1 MSAKAGKGRRR
12 NNMTNV
18 EANILGR
25 RPLSLFLA
33 AVLIMAVIS
42 VTADGQ
48 SKEANPVLS
57 NVRVGAPGIF
67 LQQAEAL
74 GLRLNTPGKERTVY
88 SGQLFD
94 QDGKS
99 SPARV
104 IHQMPGLVRLE
115 GFKDGGASLSFDGRQ
130 AIGITNRKSDESL
143 IETFLADFPEGLF
156 ASVQNGAAVR
166 LIGRGVMPNMDQLSS
181 PVDNIE
187 ISSGKLHLQIPLA
200 SLPRGKG
207 GTGFDLNLEYDSHLY
222 DVLPD
227 TQYIYYNN
235 QWRSYLYKYLYSTT
249 STGGWTYSAQNYQIE
264 QENKV
269 GAIVGSDCL
278 QHPLYSET
286 NIRSVRYRLVLP
298 DGSMHILQLRGY
310 EDYFPMD
317 TAN

>member
-1 MSAKAGKGRRR
+1 
-12 NNMTNV
+12 MTNV

-33 AVLIMAVIS
+33 TVLIMAVIS

-166 LIGRGVMPNMDQLSS
+166 LIGRGFGPDPLLQPDYKGIRYDIYDIADKVRCRQDQLTRS
-181 PVDNIE
+181 
-187 ISSGKLHLQIPLA
+187 KLYYFDSRTGLLQ
-200 SLPRGKG
+200 
-207 GTGFDLNLEYDSHLY
+207 
-222 DVLPD
+222 
-227 TQYIYYNN
+227 
-235 QWRSYLYKYLYSTT
+235 
-249 STGGWTYSAQNYQIE
+249 
-264 QENKV
+264 
-269 GAIVGSDCL
+269 
-278 QHPLYSET
+278 
-286 NIRSVRYRLVLP
+286 SVRYYDRSVSP
-298 DGSMHILQLRGY
+298 PIKMETRFSEWGYIDGSAYPALVEHY
-310 EDYFPMD
+310 EDGKLVFTFIAEQIEGGASID
-317 TAN
+317 KTNFE